1 MSPRL
6 FWLLALAAATSACLG
21 VRGPPRFGDLK
32 AENRPFEFRHDIR
45 VFTAKNGITLA
56 LLPDHRTNLVTVD
69 ARYLVGASDDP
80 SGRSG
85 LAHLVEHLTF
95 EARTG
100 SDRASIGDRLGE
112 AALQHNAFTSHDV
125 THYTATALASRLSD
139 VLELEAQRLEMTC
152 EQIDEA
158 IFSRERDVVLEESA
172 ERHTS
177 RSALL
182 AELLKAAW
190 GEHHPYAR
198 SLGDREVAGAT
209 RDEVCQFIQS
219 HYTPDRLM
227 LVVTGDFDADQLAQ
241 TLGKRFARIRR
252 PSEARRATIQEAP
265 LKGTRSR
272 HKGDVDQPMAMV
284 FFAAPAWGSK
294 DAALHEYSLKQLGR
308 VMNRVDEEEDWI
320 TGVGVTTLGDG
331 QAQLVVV
338 MISVDDPQRLKDAV
352 DEVFKQAPKM
362 FSDVG
367 PYEAAS
373 LLSQL
378 RNEYIASYESFETRG
393 SWLADYLTYTQHEDF
408 MMTELDALAQT
419 TLPDV
424 ERYAQVT
431 FVPAKSHVA
440 FIDPSGEPEEEEGMS
455 WVATGREPD
464 IAPWHAPVDPLEAQR
479 PLPSPVKRVSRT
491 LEEMTLD
498 NGLRVLLAPDPT
510 SVMTDVRLVFPH
522 GSASDPPDRRGRA
535 SAAATLLESNL
546 HRLFRVG
553 DVFLLQW
560 GFSVGTQLDMDVY
573 ETSTVFSARGSSN
586 RADWHVWRVMWL
598 VDQCN
603 YPSDS
608 VEDYRDSLVQA
619 TSDEVDPGE
628 VLKRE
633 LLFGAGHP
641 YATPPPSGKDWDWLT
656 SSELERY
663 REAHYVPRGA
673 TLIITGGFEPKA
685 MREHVRTLFGPW
697 SDAPSEPRVP
707 LPVARP
713 ATGPSWVVTQDP
725 SRTQVGL
732 EVVFATASDP
742 DRHKA
747 ARFVLG
753 EMVRDRLRIVREGM
767 GASYGVQVA
776 YSTGSGGG
784 AFSVQSNLD
793 PARAAKAASAIV
805 SELESLRAKA
815 GELAED
821 FVRAR
826 RRVLATAL
834 ADAAGVTAVA
844 DELEYVV
851 RRGLPVNHIDQLAL
865 EISRVSLADV
875 AAVAAA
881 DFDPQRRVVSV
892 TAAPERVE
900 SLMTALGAAEP
911 RIFNKRQPDKNLA
924 VKAGE

>member
-1 MSPRL
+1 MTPRL

-21 VRGPPRFGDLK
+21 VRGPPRFGNLR
-32 AENRPFEFRHDIR
+32 AENRPFEFHHDIR

-80 SGRSG
+80 AGRSG

-100 SDRASIGDRLGE
+100 TDRVSIGDRLGE

-125 THYTATALASRLSD
+125 THYTATALASRLPD

-158 IFSRERDVVLEESA
+158 VFSRERDVVLEETA

-177 RSALL
+177 WSDLH

-190 GEHHPYAR
+190 GEQHPYAR
-198 SLGDREVAGAT
+198 SLGNREVAGAT
-209 RDEVCQFIQS
+209 REEACQFIQR

-227 LVVTGDFDADQLAQ
+227 LVVTGDFDAAQLAQ
-241 TLGKRFARIRR
+241 ERGKRFARFKR
-252 PSEARRATIQEAP
+252 PSEARHATIQAAT
-265 LKGTRSR
+265 LKGSRSR
-272 HKGDVDQPMAMV
+272 HKADVDYPMAMV
-284 FFAAPAWGSK
+284 FFPAPAWGSK
-294 DAALHEYSLKQLGR
+294 DAALHEYSLKQLRR
-308 VMNRVDEEEDWI
+308 VMNRADREKDWI

-331 QAQLVVV
+331 QARLVAV
-338 MISVDDPQRLKDAV
+338 MVSVDEPLRLNDAV
-352 DEVFKQAPKM
+352 AEVFKQAPKM
-362 FSDVG
+362 FADVG

-378 RNEYIASYESFETRG
+378 RNDYVASYESFETRG
-393 SWLADYLTYTQHEDF
+393 CWLADYLTYTQHDGF
-408 MMTELDALAQT
+408 MMTELDALAQA

-424 ERYAQVT
+424 DHYAREN
-431 FVPAKSHVA
+431 FVPRKSHVA
-440 FIDPSGEPEEEEGMS
+440 LIEPSGKPAEAGMEA
-455 WVATGREPD
+455 VASGREPD
-464 IAPWHAPVDPLEAQR
+464 LAPWHAPADPQEAQR
-479 PLPSPVKRVSRT
+479 PLPAPVKRVSHT
-491 LEEMTLD
+491 VEELTLD

-510 SVMTDVRLVFPH
+510 SVLVDVRLVFPH

-535 SAAATLLESNL
+535 TSAATLLETNP
-546 HRLFRVG
+546 HRRFRIG
-553 DVFLLQW
+553 DVFLLEW
-560 GFSVGTQLDMDVY
+560 GFSVGTQLDEEVY

-586 RADWHVWRVMWL
+586 RADWHVWRLMWL
-598 VDQCN
+598 IDQCN
-603 YPSDS
+603 YLDDS
-608 VEDYRDSLVQA
+608 VEDYRDGLVRA
-619 TSDEVDPGE
+619 SSEEVDPAKA
-628 VLKRE
+628 LTRQW
-633 LLFGAGHP
+633 LFGAGHP
-641 YATPPPSGKDWDWLT
+641 YATPPPTGKDWDWLT
-656 SSELERY
+656 ASELERY
-663 REAHYVPRGA
+663 RETHYVPRGA
-673 TLIITGGFEPKA
+673 TLIITGGFELEA
-685 MREHVRTLFGPW
+685 MREHVRALFGPW
-697 SDAPSEPRVP
+697 ADAPAEPTVP

-713 ATGPSWVVTQDP
+713 AAGPSWVATRDP

-732 EVVFATASDP
+732 EVAFATASDP
-742 DRHKA
+742 DRDKA
-747 ARFVLG
+747 ARLVLR

-776 YSTGSGGG
+776 YSMGSGGG
-784 AFSVQSNLD
+784 AFYVQSDLD
-793 PARAAKAASAIV
+793 PVRAAKAASAIV

-815 GELAED
+815 GEQAEE

-851 RRGLPVNHIDQLAL
+851 RRGLPVNHIDQLAR
-865 EISRVSLADV
+865 EISQVSLADV

-881 DFDPQRRVVSV
+881 DFDPGRRVVSV

-900 SLMTALGAAEP
+900 ALMTALGATAP
-911 RIFNKRQPDKNLA
+911 QLFNKKQQDRNLA